1 MLRAARKELGLST
14 DETVVVGDTMETDI
28 LGGVQLEYK
37 TVLVLSGGTRIEDL
51 ARYAYQPD
59 LIVPSLGALTP
70 NLLPV

>member
-1 MLRAARKELGLST
+1 
-14 DETVVVGDTMETDI
+14 METDI

-51 ARYAYQPD
+51 ARYAYKPD